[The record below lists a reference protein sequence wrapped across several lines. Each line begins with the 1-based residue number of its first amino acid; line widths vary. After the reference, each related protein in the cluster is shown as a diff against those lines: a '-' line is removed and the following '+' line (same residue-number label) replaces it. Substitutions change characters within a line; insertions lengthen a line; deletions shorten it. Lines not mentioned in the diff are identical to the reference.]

1 MKASIAT
8 AKPAPS
14 LWRASTSNAF
24 ASPTL
29 EAQVTTDVVIIG
41 GGYSGLSA
49 ALHLA
54 QQGVD
59 VRLLEAH
66 DIGFGGSGR
75 NVGLVNAG
83 LWLPPDQVE
92 AQLGL
97 QAGRKLNQALAA
109 APDLVFKL
117 IEQHQ
122 MDCQPVRNGTLHCA
136 NNRAGVADLKRR
148 LAQQQK
154 RHAPVQLLDAST
166 VKTRTGS
173 SQFIGALFDPRA
185 GTIQPLE
192 YAFGLAHAAVAA
204 GAVVHTQS
212 PALSYNHD
220 GKQWCVTTATGS
232 ISANQLILATNAYDL
247 NLTATPHHTPVHF
260 CQFATQ
266 PLSPQQRASI
276 LPQGEGCWDT
286 AKVMSS
292 FRLDNEARLIIG
304 GVGCVEN
311 GGKQTHLNWA
321 HRQLK
326 ALFPQV
332 TDYQFEYAW
341 SGCIAMTP
349 DHLPKMA
356 HLGPQAVSLY
366 GYSGRGIGPAT
377 VLGKAAAQWA
387 MGADP
392 ASLPVAITLPKAD
405 YFAPI
410 KAHYYNTGARL
421 AHWVGRRL
429 GE

>member
-1 MKASIAT
+1 VKQAVSK
-8 AKPAPS
+8 AKPAHS
-14 LWRASTSNAF
+14 LWRANVSNAY
-24 ASPTL
+24 ASTPL
-29 EAQVTTDVVIIG
+29 EAHVTTEVVIIG
-41 GGYSGLSA
+41 GGYSGLST

-54 QQGVD
+54 QQDVD
-59 VRLLEAH
+59 VQVIEAH
-66 DIGFGGSGR
+66 SIGFGGSGR

-83 LWLPPDQVE
+83 LWVPPDQVE
-92 AQLGL
+92 AQLGHH
-97 QAGRKLNQALAA
+97 AGHTLNQALAA

-117 IEQHQ
+117 IEEHQ
-122 MDCQPVRNGTLHCA
+122 IDCQPVRNGTLHCA
-136 NNRAGVADLKRR
+136 NNSAGLADLKRR
-148 LAQQQK
+148 LSQQQK

-166 VKTRTGS
+166 AQTRTGS
-173 SQFIGALFDPRA
+173 SQFTGALFDPRA
-185 GTIQPLE
+185 GTIQPLG

-204 GAVVHTQS
+204 GAHIYTQS
-212 PALSYNHD
+212 PALSYQHN
-220 GKQWCVTTATGS
+220 GNQWCVTTAKGS
-232 ISANQLILATNAYDL
+232 IKANRLILATNAYDF
-247 NLTATPHHTPVHF
+247 NLAATPRHTPVHF

-266 PLSPQQRASI
+266 PLSKQQRSGI

-286 AKVMSS
+286 AQVMSS
-292 FRLDNEARLIIG
+292 FRLDNEGRLIIG
-304 GVGCVEN
+304 GVGCVEDA
-311 GGKQTHLNWA
+311 GKQTHVNWA

-332 TDYQFEYAW
+332 TDYQFQYVW

-349 DHLPKMA
+349 DHLPKIA
-356 HLGPQAVSLY
+356 HIGPQAISLY

-405 YFAPI
+405 HFSPI

-421 AHWVGRRL
+421 AHWFGRRL
-429 GE
+429 GR

>member
-1 MKASIAT
+1 MNPTLAHST
-8 AKPAPS
+8 PAHS
-14 LWRASTSNAF
+14 LWRASTSNTF
-24 ASPTL
+24 ASPPL
-29 EAQVTTDVVIIG
+29 EAHVTTDVVIIG

-59 VRLLEAH
+59 VQVVEAH
-66 DIGFGGSGR
+66 SIGFGGSGR

-83 LWLPPDQVE
+83 LWVPPDQVE
-92 AQLGL
+92 AQLGHH
-97 QAGRKLNQALAA
+97 AGHTLNQALAA
-109 APDLVFKL
+109 APDLVFQL

-122 MDCQPVRNGTLHCA
+122 IDCQPVRNGTLHCA
-136 NNRAGVADLKRR
+136 NNSVGLADLKRR

-154 RHAPVQLLDAST
+154 RHAPVQLLDANT
-166 VKTRTGS
+166 TETRTGS
-173 SQFIGALFDPRA
+173 GQFIGALFDPRA
-185 GTIQPLE
+185 GTIQPLN

-204 GAVVHTQS
+204 GAHIYPQS
-212 PALSYNHD
+212 PALSYHHD
-220 GKQWCVTTATGS
+220 DNQWRVTTATGS
-232 ISANQLILATNAYDL
+232 INANQLILATNAYDL

-266 PLSPQQRASI
+266 PLSTQQRAHI

-286 AKVMSS
+286 AQVMSS
-292 FRLDNEARLIIG
+292 FRLDNAGRLIIG
-304 GVGCVEN
+304 GVGCVEDA
-311 GGKQTHLNWA
+311 GKQTHVNWA
-321 HRQLK
+321 HRQLR

-332 TDYQFEYAW
+332 TDYQFQYAW

-349 DHLPKMA
+349 DHLPKIA
-356 HLGPQAVSLY
+356 HIGPQAISLY

-405 YFAPI
+405 HFAPI
-410 KAHYYNTGARL
+410 KAHYYNTGARV
-421 AHWVGRRL
+421 AHWFGRRL
-429 GE
+429 GR